1 MTTARAQVKRLWV
14 QLPFFIWLVVLWML
28 LWGQFTV
35 LAAVTGVIVAVI
47 VTNVFRLP
55 AAELTGRVNV
65 FWLAVAIVTFLGHL
79 IAGALQVAWQ
89 ALKPGPTT
97 TAIIRSPLRID
108 DDLIMTHVAVALSLV
123 PGSTVIESDRTNR
136 VLFMHVL
143 GASSAEDIEKFRRGA
158 LAWEKLIVRA
168 VGSREELRLVMDE
181 APLFAERRLE
191 QAR

>member
-1 MTTARAQVKRLWV
+1 MTTPRAQAKRLWV

-28 LWGQFTV
+28 LWGQLTV
-35 LAAVTGVIVAVI
+35 LAAVTGIVVAVV

-55 AAELTGRVNV
+55 AAELSGRVNV
-65 FWLAVAIVTFLGHL
+65 WWLAVAIVTFLGHL
-79 IAGALQVAWQ
+79 VAGALQVAWQ
-89 ALKPGPTT
+89 ALRPGTTT

-143 GASSAEDIEKFRRGA
+143 GVTSAEDVEKFRRDA
-158 LAWEKLIVRA
+158 LRWEKLIVRA
-168 VGSREELRLVMDE
+168 VGSRAELRLVMAD
-181 APLFAERRLE
+181 APVFAERRHQE
-191 QAR
+191 AV

>member
-1 MTTARAQVKRLWV
+1 MSTVRAQAKRLWV
-14 QLPFFIWLVVLWML
+14 QLPFFVWLVVLWML

-35 LAAVTGVIVAVI
+35 LAAVTGIVVAVI

-65 FWLAVAIVTFLGHL
+65 WWLIVAIVTFLGHL
-79 IAGALQVAWQ
+79 VAGALQVAWL
-89 ALKPGPTT
+89 ALKPGQAT

-143 GASSAEDIEKFRRGA
+143 GVTTADDVEKFRLDA
-158 LAWEKLIVRA
+158 LRWEKLIVRA
-168 VGSREELRLVMDE
+168 VGSREELRIVMAD
-181 APLFAERRLE
+181 APVFAERRRE
-191 QAR
+191 QSK

>member
-1 MTTARAQVKRLWV
+1 MTTSRAQVKRLWV
-14 QLPFFIWLVVLWML
+14 QLPFFIWLVLLWML

-35 LAAVTGVIVAVI
+35 LAALTGVIVAVV

-55 AAELTGRVNV
+55 AAELSGRVNIW
-65 FWLAVAIVTFLGHL
+65 WLAVAIVTFAANLV
-79 IAGALQVAWQ
+79 AGALQVAWQ
-89 ALKPGPTT
+89 ALTPRPTP

-143 GASSAEDIEKFRRGA
+143 GVTSAEDVEKFRRDA
-158 LAWEKLIVRA
+158 LGWEKLIVRA
-168 VGSREELRLVMDE
+168 VGSREQLRLVMSD

-191 QAR
+191 EGL